1 VPSVASGGS
10 GWGSPPWVL
19 LTVRDSRFA
28 VELDWSVLGCPS
40 QGRRPGCAS
49 VSNWPRAL
57 RRFRPLAAS
66 FWLFMAWWR
75 LQSHWRFVRSSLPP
89 SSWGVRW
96 SSSRGPAH
104 GPRLACWHEWSSSR
118 VAVSRVRFHSL
129 VDVREF
135 PLVNAMACP
144 LSPALA
150 PEVPLPPCPGWG
162 GSGCVGC
169 RWGGGCVVPLV
180 CGGQCPC
187 PSGWCGRGGRVG
199 PPGEGVE
206 CGVGFEVAATAGG
219 GGVGGQAMR
228 PVEDVNANAVK
239 RSNVFRCGL
248 PLWRWW

>member
-1 VPSVASGGS
+1 MKVSHRDRQTRTEPQRLCLQWLLAGRGGVL
-10 GWGSPPWVL
+10 PPGCFSLCGTAGL
-19 LTVRDSRFA
+19 LSNGTGRF
-28 VELDWSVLGCPS
+28 LGAPS

-66 FWLFMAWWR
+66 FWLFMAWCR

-135 PLVNAMACP
+135 PLVNAMVCAP

-150 PEVPLPPCPGWG
+150 PGVPLPPAPGG
-162 GSGCVGC
+162 V
-169 RWGGGCVVPLV
+169 
-180 CGGQCPC
+180 
-187 PSGWCGRGGRVG
+187 GRGVWG
-199 PPGEGVE
+199 
-206 CGVGFEVAATAGG
+206 AGG
-219 GGVGGQAMR
+219 GVWSLCVWWSV
-228 PVEDVNANAVK
+228 PV
-239 RSNVFRCGL
+239 
-248 PLWRWW
+248 P